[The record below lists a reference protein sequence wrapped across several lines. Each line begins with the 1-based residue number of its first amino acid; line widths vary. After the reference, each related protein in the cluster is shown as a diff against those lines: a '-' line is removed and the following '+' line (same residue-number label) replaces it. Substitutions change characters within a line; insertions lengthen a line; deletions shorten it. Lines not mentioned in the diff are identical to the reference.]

1 MQIRRKITNILQL
14 MQIKEKKF
22 AQSYANCAQSATF
35 VQFLDSISAMRVRS
49 GARRERRCPLPAPRP
64 PPRGGSPA
72 QILPRATPSSWRNT
86 K

>member
-35 VQFLDSISAMRVRS
+35 VQFLDSISAMRVRNCAIS
-49 GARRERRCPLPAPRP
+49 TTLY
-64 PPRGGSPA
+64 
-72 QILPRATPSSWRNT
+72 I
-86 K
+86 

>member
-22 AQSYANCAQSATF
+22 AQSYANCAQWVLPVAQSATF

-49 GARRERRCPLPAPRP
+49 
-64 PPRGGSPA
+64 
-72 QILPRATPSSWRNT
+72 RAISATLYI
-86 K
+86 

>member
-35 VQFLDSISAMRVRS
+35 VQFLDSISAMKVRS
-49 GARRERRCPLPAPRP
+49 YAI
-64 PPRGGSPA
+64 S
-72 QILPRATPSSWRNT
+72 ATLYI
-86 K
+86 

>member
-35 VQFLDSISAMRVRS
+35 VQFLDSISAMRVRCCAIS
-49 GARRERRCPLPAPRP
+49 
-64 PPRGGSPA
+64 
-72 QILPRATPSSWRNT
+72 ATLYI
-86 K
+86 

>member
-35 VQFLDSISAMRVRS
+35 VQFLDSISPVRVRN
-49 GARRERRCPLPAPRP
+49 
-64 PPRGGSPA
+64 
-72 QILPRATPSSWRNT
+72 RAISAMLYI
-86 K
+86 

>member
-35 VQFLDSISAMRVRS
+35 VQFSDSISPMRVRN
-49 GARRERRCPLPAPRP
+49 
-64 PPRGGSPA
+64 
-72 QILPRATPSSWRNT
+72 RAISATLYI
-86 K
+86 